1 MGMHNEADPK
11 PGSHLAPL
19 RARAT
24 FCAALVALAICV
36 SSSVSAPP
44 AEAHRLYAD
53 SVDCT
58 VPLDCEIRWEDHTR
72 FDSARRFAIGEWN
85 RLGRVDILPDSAVT
99 IADLKFIDFR
109 DCDVRWEA
117 FWSARVGADVIGFNP
132 CTITRAGSRNPPDPR
147 AVAVHEVGHALR
159 LAHPSGS
166 RVSSYWARRSVMY
179 NCARCTPTSSYRAH
193 DVDDYRRT
201 W

>member
-1 MGMHNEADPK
+1 MRHEANPTRDP
-11 PGSHLAPL
+11 HRPL
-19 RARAT
+19 RWPRAT
-24 FCAALVALAICV
+24 VCAALGALTLLGI
-36 SSSVSAPP
+36 SSAWAPT
-44 AEAHRLYAD
+44 AQAHRLDGD

-58 VPLDCEIRWEDHTR
+58 VPFDCEIRWEDHTR
-72 FDSARRFAIGEWN
+72 LDSARRFAVAEWN
-85 RLGRVDILPDSAVT
+85 RLGRVDIVPDSAAT
-99 IADLKFIDFR
+99 IADLKFVDFR

-117 FWSARVGADVIGFNP
+117 FWSPRAGADVIGFNP
-132 CTITRAGSRNPPDPR
+132 CNITRDGLRHPPDPR

-166 RVSSYWARRSVMY
+166 RVSPYWARRSIMY